1 MRGEIGGEDQG
12 SEGGDG
18 ENVKGRTNRSPLFIA
33 VTVMVRS
40 DILKVMKMFTESSG
54 I

>member
-18 ENVKGRTNRSPLFIA
+18 ENVKGERIVHPCLLPISAKLKQYNLHYA
-33 VTVMVRS
+33 VDYLPIM
-40 DILKVMKMFTESSG
+40 
-54 I
+54 